1 MDRINNHD
9 TICAPAT
16 PAGGALGI
24 IRVAGPKAIEAVNR
38 IFRPAKGTQLAG
50 RKGGFATFGTI
61 IDDENI
67 VDEVIATPFRAPHSY
82 TGEDSV
88 EISCHGS
95 SYIISEILRLLITKG
110 DCRMAEPGEYTKR
123 AFLNGKMDLSQA
135 EAVADVIASTS
146 KAAHNVA
153 IKQMRG
159 GFSRKLK
166 ELREKLLRLTSLM
179 ELELDFSDHEELEF
193 ADRSELKALCNEIE
207 NELSGL
213 CRSFS
218 LGNAMKNGIPVAIAG
233 ETNTGKSTLLNLMLN
248 DEKAIVSDID
258 GTTRDIIEDTA
269 NISGVMFRFIDTAGI
284 RETNDKIESIGIEK
298 TFKAI
303 GQASIVLL
311 MLDASIA
318 MFQWSK
324 LSDKL
329 LPLCHD
335 KHLIVVFNKCD
346 LIDESH
352 EPLLKQLLPDQ
363 MDSVFISAKEKK
375 NIDKLQ
381 KLLVKA
387 SSIDKAD
394 NEDVIITNLRHLDAL
409 RHASDSIRRV
419 SQGLSTGTPTDLVAQ
434 DLRECIYHLSDI
446 AGEVTTDAVLKTIF
460 EHFCVGK

>member
-1 MDRINNHD
+1 
-9 TICAPAT
+9 
-16 PAGGALGI
+16 
-24 IRVAGPKAIEAVNR
+24 
-38 IFRPAKGTQLAG
+38 
-50 RKGGFATFGTI
+50 
-61 IDDENI
+61 
-67 VDEVIATPFRAPHSY
+67 
-82 TGEDSV
+82 
-88 EISCHGS
+88 
-95 SYIISEILRLLITKG
+95 
-110 DCRMAEPGEYTKR
+110 
-123 AFLNGKMDLSQA
+123 
-135 EAVADVIASTS
+135 
-146 KAAHNVA
+146 
-153 IKQMRG
+153 
-159 GFSRKLK
+159 
-166 ELREKLLRLTSLM
+166 
-179 ELELDFSDHEELEF
+179 
-193 ADRSELKALCNEIE
+193 
-207 NELSGL
+207 
-213 CRSFS
+213 
-218 LGNAMKNGIPVAIAG
+218 
-233 ETNTGKSTLLNLMLN
+233 MLN

-387 SSIDKAD
+387 SSIDKTD

-460 EHFCVGK
+460 EHFCIGK